1 MPAARAEG
9 IGTMD
14 LDELER
20 LHREATPGPWR
31 CVEHSYGGCKVT
43 NEEGD
48 AILLEDDFRLI
59 AAMRNALP
67 KLISRAR
74 LYEQMDRHACDQVAE
89 IDRLRVRIAE
99 ADRDRDTWATS
110 AHKIANE
117 RDAAA
122 RDLAAVTVERYG
134 LKKDLFEARNALLRE
149 GMERDAARAECERL
163 SESLSQI
170 DAIDTAVA
178 MAERDE
184 ARARLAE
191 VERER
196 DAAKQLIAS
205 LEERISDVEDRD
217 DDARMVCEW
226 AATVAAGG
234 TDVRAAARR
243 YLMGEKPPRLAA
255 LESLAEDARTC
266 AEWCKHMDVGSG
278 AETGAAARR
287 VLAGIGGK

>member
-1 MPAARAEG
+1 
-9 IGTMD
+9 MD

-20 LHREATPGPWR
+20 LHREATPGEWR
-31 CVEHSYGGCKVT
+31 HGSVEKGAVFVFYAEALGGYERV
-43 NEEGD
+43 
-48 AILLEDDFRLI
+48 LFRANGAFDYSADLALAC
-59 AAMRNALP
+59 AAVNALP
-67 KLISRAR
+67 ALLQAARRAAT
-74 LYEQMDRHACDQVAE
+74 M
-89 IDRLRVRIAE
+89 
-99 ADRDRDTWATS
+99 TS
-110 AHKIANE
+110 ADGVISSLKATLESLRRE
-117 RDAAA
+117 RDAAFDRGRTA
-122 RDLAAVTVERYG
+122 GRLDVGKYSSAIDCIEV
-134 LKKDLFEARNALLRE
+134 ALGHQGSRPLRE
-149 GMERDAARAECERL
+149 TIATVKGLVAERDAARAECERL
-163 SESLSQI
+163 NEAGFAHVAEI
-170 DAIDTAVA
+170 DAL
-178 MAERDE
+178 
-184 ARARLAE
+184 RARLAE

>member
-1 MPAARAEG
+1 
-9 IGTMD
+9 MD

-67 KLISRAR
+67 QLISRAR

-122 RDLAAVTVERYG
+122 RDLAAVT
-134 LKKDLFEARNALLRE
+134 A
-149 GMERDAARAECERL
+149 ERDAARAGCERL
-163 SESLSQI
+163 RDITDHLHTRLAE
-170 DAIDTAVA
+170 VGR
-178 MAERDE
+178 ERDE
-184 ARARLAE
+184 AM
-191 VERER
+191 
-196 DAAKQLIAS
+196 KQLRQEEIAYNIAD
-205 LEERISDVEDRD
+205 EE
-217 DDARMVCEW
+217 CE
-226 AATVAAGG
+226 AALAKV
-234 TDVRAAARR
+234 
-243 YLMGEKPPRLAA
+243 AA